1 MRYLVTG
8 AAGFIGFHTSLKL
21 INSGHGVVGVD
32 NLNNYYSVKLK
43 KDRVNFLKK
52 IRKKKFTF
60 IKIDL
65 SKKKNVKQL
74 FKRFKFD
81 QVIHLAAQAG
91 VRYSILRPEMYLKN
105 NIIAFFNILENCKI
119 YKIKH
124 LVFASTSSV
133 YGLLTKDPFK
143 VEASCN
149 HPIQFYAATKKSN
162 EVMAHSYSHLYNLP
176 MTGLRFFTVYGPW
189 GRPDMALNI
198 FTKRIL
204 SGKPIEVFNYGNHVR
219 DFTYIDCIVENII
232 KLSNKIPK
240 KNKNFNS
247 NYPKNYGSSAPFRI
261 LNIGNGKPEK
271 LMSFIKEIEIN
282 LKKKAKINFLK
293 LQKGDIEKTVSD
305 MKHTTK
311 ITKIK
316 KKISI
321 KQGVRKF
328 INWYLDYYK
337 K

>member
-21 INSGHGVVGVD
+21 INSGHDVVGVD